1 MDPRL
6 PKVRLN
12 LVRPSEQN
20 QRFLTQS
27 RAHYRNLIRRH
38 RYNQGRSLDINMKP
52 FHAGP
57 LNTSREAFGFFPT
70 HNRPILQRR
79 QILASAPTGP
89 PAGPPRG
96 PPAGPPRGPPAGPP
110 RGPPAGPQRRMSP
123 IPEAPEVNSNN
134 NEVFEVP
141 VNTNPVTTLMGQ
153 LEIFKRNRAQIE
165 AQIDSLEANA
175 RENRRPSKKR
185 RTLVS
190 TNRVTG
196 QTRAELEE
204 TLGELQEEL
213 DFIDREI
220 EQLQMQLGEHTR
232 ASTATAAPRRGGKY
246 RSTRRRHRTARRQ
259 KPRA

>member
-38 RYNQGRSLDINMKP
+38 RYNQGRSLEINMKP

-96 PPAGPPRGPPAGPP
+96 PPAGPQHHIPS

-134 NEVFEVP
+134 NEVFDVP
-141 VNTNPVTTLMGQ
+141 GNDNMNPVEVLMGQ
-153 LEIFKRNRAQIE
+153 LEIFKKNRAQIE

-175 RENRRPSKKR
+175 RENRRSSKKR

-196 QTRAELEE
+196 QTRAEVEE

-232 ASTATAAPRRGGKY
+232 APAPRRGGKH